1 MEKHIKTELHSG
13 GVTFI
18 ELCKIAE
25 QLLGANVGSNEFHA
39 EVELFLLHN
48 FTDENVNNIINLIK
62 GLSLYKIQN
71 EDLNQL
77 LFKTISENMD
87 SMSIR
92 QLEMLLWSFSR
103 KHLAHHPQARLKTQ
117 LSQMQ
122 EYEQQTVVK
131 LIDHIKQKSP
141 SMRPRG
147 IAFAIEAISNL
158 GYDDKA
164 VFDRLERVVIAKIDE
179 FNTHYLVKIMNSY
192 SKVGQGSGELYDSL
206 IH

>member
-71 EDLNQL
+71 EDLN
-77 LFKTISENMD
+77 
-87 SMSIR
+87 
-92 QLEMLLWSFSR
+92 
-103 KHLAHHPQARLKTQ
+103 
-117 LSQMQ
+117 
-122 EYEQQTVVK
+122 
-131 LIDHIKQKSP
+131 
-141 SMRPRG
+141 
-147 IAFAIEAISNL
+147 
-158 GYDDKA
+158 
-164 VFDRLERVVIAKIDE
+164 
-179 FNTHYLVKIMNSY
+179 
-192 SKVGQGSGELYDSL
+192 
-206 IH
+206 

>member
-1 MEKHIKTELHSG
+1 MEKHIKTELHSR

-77 LFKTISENMD
+77 LFKTISENMEL
-87 SMSIR
+87 MSIR

-103 KHLAHHPQARLKTQ
+103 KHLAHHPQARLKT
-117 LSQMQ
+117 
-122 EYEQQTVVK
+122 
-131 LIDHIKQKSP
+131 
-141 SMRPRG
+141 
-147 IAFAIEAISNL
+147 
-158 GYDDKA
+158 
-164 VFDRLERVVIAKIDE
+164 
-179 FNTHYLVKIMNSY
+179 
-192 SKVGQGSGELYDSL
+192 
-206 IH
+206 